1 MTEQKIRQIIRE
13 ELGRAAAVWKI
24 SGQLLSW
31 SNSDNSTST
40 YQPSI
45 NETIDLFVYN
55 MTEAE

>member
-13 ELGRAAAVWKI
+13 ELVRAAAVWKI
-24 SGQLLSW
+24 SNQLLIW
-31 SNSDNSTST
+31 SNSDNGIST